1 MSAAVFQLAAL
12 AFMSQSF
19 KALLAPSFLLMKRL
33 ILSVPITFILIV
45 WQTVAYLSTIKE
57 EDLQKNGLLLPPS
70 SIPKLQVGLLT
81 VQAAKQFL
89 NRVTEIEERSPLVVF
104 KLTLSSR
111 ASLGKLVAILT

>member
-1 MSAAVFQLAAL
+1 
-12 AFMSQSF
+12 
-19 KALLAPSFLLMKRL
+19 
-33 ILSVPITFILIV
+33 
-45 WQTVAYLSTIKE
+45 LSTIKE